1 MVFAHLRLKLHS
13 YKPLSCTCL
22 LMFMRKMTPSGNDMT
37 MTMTI
42 GHRAKSSSKLFY
54 LIHSGVLLIVRR
66 VPVKESKEH
75 FDFMLL
81 KSIFGNKYQVFI

>member
-1 MVFAHLRLKLHS
+1 MVFAHLHLKLHS

-22 LMFMRKMTPSGNDMT
+22 SMFMKKVTPSGNGT
-37 MTMTI
+37 TI